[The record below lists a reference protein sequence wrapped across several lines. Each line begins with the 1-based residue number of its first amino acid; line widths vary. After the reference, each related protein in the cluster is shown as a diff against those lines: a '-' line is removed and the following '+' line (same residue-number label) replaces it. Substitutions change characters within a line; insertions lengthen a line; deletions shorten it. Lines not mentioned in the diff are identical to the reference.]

1 MGFAKSQTEAYY
13 LLSEKTR
20 ELDSPPELLAL
31 CGARESGAAPATL
44 APVWEERRGPAAAG
58 WSCLSPAHPHEEV

>member
-13 LLSEKTR
+13 LLSEKTM

-31 CGARESGAAPATL
+31 CGARESRAALAPL
-44 APVWEERRGPAAAG
+44 APVWEGAG
-58 WSCLSPAHPHEEV
+58 VQQQQELPQPCSPA